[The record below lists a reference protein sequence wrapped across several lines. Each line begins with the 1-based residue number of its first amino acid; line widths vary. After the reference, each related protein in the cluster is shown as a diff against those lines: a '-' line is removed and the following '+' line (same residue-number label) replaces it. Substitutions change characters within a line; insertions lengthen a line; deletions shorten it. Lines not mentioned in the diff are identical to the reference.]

1 MARTSQMEKGNVEVS
16 MVRGRLFT
24 NEQGRYQ
31 IKDTSY
37 YFTSGDYIE
46 LFDEDTLEWLVGRI
60 EHNYNYGYYA
70 IVTVKVK
77 VKGWCTVESKEEIYN
92 LDNWIAKGI

>member
-1 MARTSQMEKGNVEVS
+1 MARTSQVEKGNVEIMS
-16 MVRGRLFT
+16 MVKGRLFT

-31 IKDTSY
+31 IKGTSY

-60 EHNYNYGYYA
+60 EHDYNYGYYA
-70 IVTVKVK
+70 IVRVK
-77 VKGWCTVESKEEIYN
+77 VKGWCGVESKEEIYN